1 MKTCIRC
8 KKTLNESEFNI
19 RRDAQDGLQS
29 KCKICQREV
38 QNTYYKKDPKY
49 RARVKKA
56 SELDR
61 KRSRE
66 KLNEILAHSKCAAC
80 GEDDPVVLTFDH
92 IDPTNK
98 TRDICSMMSNGY
110 SWTKVEAEISKCQ
123 VLCANCHLRRTS
135 NQFGWSRA
143 KLVKTAE

>member
-8 KKTLNESEFNI
+8 KRKLSESEFNI
-19 RRDAQDGLQS
+19 RRDAKDGLQS

-38 QNTYYKKDPKY
+38 QNAYYKKDPKY

-61 KRSRE
+61 KRNRE
-66 KLNEILAHSKCAAC
+66 KLNEILTHSKCATC

-92 IDPTNK
+92 IDPANK
-98 TRDICSMMSNGY
+98 TRDISNMMSNGY
-110 SWTKVEAEISKCQ
+110 SWNKIEAEMAKCQ

-135 NQFGWSRA
+135 LQFGWSRA
-143 KLVKTAE
+143 KLKTAE